1 MFEQLGFENLNPI
14 QASLILA
21 LILGALFGTIA
32 QHLKFCFRS
41 AVVGAG
47 NGGQTARGLWLVAL
61 GTAVLATQLATMTGY
76 IAFDD
81 HRLMDKDLPI
91 LAIFIGGVM
100 FGMGMVLTRGCIS
113 RLTVLTGSGNL
124 RALTVLIVFAMLAHA
139 TLKGI
144 LAPIRT
150 WLGSVTLPMN
160 GGTSLADLPGGAAVW
175 AVLLALICFAFAARS
190 GVSWSK
196 AIWAGFLGL
205 LVPAGWL
212 GTGFILQDEFDPIV
226 MQSLSFTA
234 PAADLLFWTLASSAI
249 PARFGV
255 GLIIGVVIGAAASA
269 LGKKEFNWQSFE
281 TPKQTGR
288 YFLGATLMGVG
299 GVLAGGCTVGAGL
312 AGIASLSIAA
322 IIALGSIALGGWAMQ
337 ALLAEKQSAAVGVH

>member
-1 MFEQLGFENLNPI
+1 
-14 QASLILA
+14 
-21 LILGALFGTIA
+21 
-32 QHLKFCFRS
+32 
-41 AVVGAG
+41 
-47 NGGQTARGLWLVAL
+47 
-61 GTAVLATQLATMTGY
+61 
-76 IAFDD
+76 
-81 HRLMDKDLPI
+81 
-91 LAIFIGGVM
+91 M

-124 RALTVLIVFAMLAHA
+124 RALTVLIVFAVLAHA
-139 TLKGI
+139 TLKGV
-144 LAPIRT
+144 LAPLRK
-150 WLGSVTLPMN
+150 WLGSVTLPVN
-160 GGTSLADLPGGAAVW
+160 GVSSLADLPGGAAVW
-175 AVLLALICFAFAARS
+175 AVLLAVICFAFAARS

-234 PAADLLFWTLASSAI
+234 PAADLLFWTVASSAI
-249 PARFGV
+249 PAGFGV
-255 GLIIGVVIGAAASA
+255 GLILGVVLGAAASA

-288 YFLGATLMGVG
+288 YFLGATLMGMG

-337 ALLAEKQSAAVGVH
+337 ALLAEKQSAAIGVH